1 MYLSIYKSEIL
12 EVLNLKCPLKYKSK
26 YSNEYFLD
34 LILLVLTDLQ
44 NWSSLQFICTNSKYK
59 YHIIK
64 NKTIQDKHC
73 LWSKLNI
80 YEEVYFNIMNKYNF
94 QNNVDTLFIDTS
106 DIYNKNGVECIGFG
120 GQNKK
125 KKKSLLSA
133 ICDKNK
139 NVYACIL
146 VESTENIKKV
156 KTFPHDINTVI
167 STLDYA
173 IDHGVNIKNTNL
185 VGDKGYISKDL
196 KNKLKERNINF
207 IYPSRKNAKIKTTND
222 DKIHLK
228 NRYVI
233 ENVFADIKKYN
244 RICMRKDRLK
254 CTYIGFVYLSLML
267 TSKLL

>member
-1 MYLSIYKSEIL
+1 MYLSIYKCEIL
-12 EVLNLKCPLKYKSK
+12 KVLNLKCPVKYKSK

-34 LILLVLTDLQ
+34 LILLVLTELQ
-44 NWSSLQFICTNSKYK
+44 NWSSIQFISTQSKYK
-59 YHIIK
+59 YHY
-64 NKTIQDKHC
+64 KTIQDKHC

-80 YEEVYFNIMNKYNF
+80 YEEVYFNILKNYNL

-106 DIYNKNGVECIGFG
+106 DIYNKNGIECIGFG

-125 KKKSLLSA
+125 KKKSLLSV

-167 STLDYA
+167 STLDSA
-173 IDHGVNIKNTNL
+173 IDHGIKIKNTNL

-207 IYPSRKNAKIKTTND
+207 VYPSRKNAKIKTPID

-233 ENVFADIKKYN
+233 ENLFADIKKYN
-244 RICMRKDRLK
+244 RICMRKDILK
-254 CTYIGFVYLSLML
+254 CTYIGFVYLALMQTTDL
-267 TSKLL
+267 S